1 MVTVGSEG
9 FRGRVLAD
17 HVRDFLFA
25 HDAELKTQTVT
36 VGRVPSLGGL
46 TRNAGPVLSTRLG
59 FDCS

>member
-36 VGRVPSLGGL
+36 VGRVRRTDSEC
-46 TRNAGPVLSTRLG
+46 RASAIDSTWL
-59 FDCS
+59 